1 MEDLEAA
8 RRRYPDRPINRVGDT
23 QEPYIYLVLMSGA
36 WMDGKLLTA
45 QEIAMIEAFTPG
57 CFS

>member
-1 MEDLEAA
+1 MEDVEAA
-8 RRRYPDRPINRVGDT
+8 RRRYPDRPINRVGDA
-23 QEPYIYLVLMSGA
+23 QEPCIYLVLISGA
-36 WMDGKLLTA
+36 WMVGKLLTP